1 MKDILLG
8 QKDLPLH
15 PGLPDLS
22 PLMGDVEIILFIDV
36 KMNFDKFIKMPTI
49 RFTPRT
55 QRTMPSPSIALIPK
69 DPGRTPPSL
78 LDQGQNPEN
87 QKDLLHHW
95 LSLNGLEVCNYV
107 LKLDQTNLK
116 LLRIQQLEATESQ
129 QVEIPTGVDY
139 RRPSQER
146 DEQETDQDE
155 VIRIPKPMS
164 MDEDWKISVQKAFA
178 DRTRTKAPC
187 EIPANEAI
195 TLPQTISKREF
206 EAFQKE
212 LRARNPKTPLTVIEN
227 MASIFAQS
235 GKMNLNQAR
244 DSYDFTVPSMKCF
257 GLFTQCSVGTHLTA
271 TIQPEK

>member
-22 PLMGDVEIILFIDV
+22 PLMGDVEIILFIDA
-36 KMNFDKFIKMPTI
+36 KMYFDKFIKMPTI

-55 QRTMPSPSIALIPK
+55 QRTMPSPPIAVIPK

-95 LSLNGLEVCNYV
+95 LSLNGLQVCNYV

-116 LLRIQQLEATESQ
+116 LLRVQQLEATESQ
-129 QVEIPTGVDY
+129 QVEIPTAPGLDGVDY

-146 DEQETDQDE
+146 DEEETDQDE
-155 VIRIPKPMS
+155 VIRIPKPM
-164 MDEDWKISVQKAFA
+164 
-178 DRTRTKAPC
+178 
-187 EIPANEAI
+187 
-195 TLPQTISKREF
+195 
-206 EAFQKE
+206 
-212 LRARNPKTPLTVIEN
+212 
-227 MASIFAQS
+227 
-235 GKMNLNQAR
+235 
-244 DSYDFTVPSMKCF
+244 
-257 GLFTQCSVGTHLTA
+257 HLTQSRKA
-271 TIQPEK
+271 CNEMDLTSYIFGIVLPFSLKKPRWSLAGNIPLAPIL